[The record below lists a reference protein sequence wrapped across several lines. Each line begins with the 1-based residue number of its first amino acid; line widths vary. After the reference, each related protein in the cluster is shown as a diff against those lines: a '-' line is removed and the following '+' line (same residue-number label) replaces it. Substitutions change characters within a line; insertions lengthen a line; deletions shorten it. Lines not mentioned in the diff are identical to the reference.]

1 MLLQLLVS
9 LGRKH
14 KAYKYTCFKISCLVY
29 EYTKWMFTQESLSC
43 AVLFLCHTFLRFW
56 CTQLSD
62 RTEIN
67 FVAIT
72 LYPSHQFWI
81 EIYFKQSS
89 YHWFIVPWQSL
100 YLILSHC
107 FLDQTCKPDE
117 FTCNNGK
124 CIQKRWLCDKEDDCG
139 DGSDE
144 MKCPDDTVRLYRFIV
159 GLPLNYLL

>member
-1 MLLQLLVS
+1 MFCWYLHRNPSYNKYIDMKAWEGYICKNTNSKQVFKSWTYLHLDKVYRPITIIIKFYMLLQLLVS

-72 LYPSHQFWI
+72 
-81 EIYFKQSS
+81 
-89 YHWFIVPWQSL
+89 
-100 YLILSHC
+100 
-107 FLDQTCKPDE
+107 
-117 FTCNNGK
+117 
-124 CIQKRWLCDKEDDCG
+124 
-139 DGSDE
+139 
-144 MKCPDDTVRLYRFIV
+144 
-159 GLPLNYLL
+159 